1 MPDQRPNILFIMSDQ
16 HTQRVLGCY
25 GDDVVATPN
34 LDRLANRG
42 VTFDN
47 AYTPSPLCVPA
58 RMSFMTGRYPCR
70 QSCWT
75 NSDMLPS
82 DRPTIA
88 HSLGAAGYQPT
99 LVGRLHSIGP
109 DQLRGYIRREVG
121 DHSTNWVGGVPHSLG
136 VLNKTNDP
144 YRVSLDKSGAGQSS
158 YECHDY
164 DVTDAT
170 LQVLDEIAQSRQAGA
185 TEPFALSVG
194 YLMPHQPFVA
204 RKEYYERYE
213 GRVDL
218 PDLSVSAID
227 HEHPYLTE
235 WREFTGITDVPDETI
250 VRARTAYYALV
261 EEMDAMIGRI
271 LDKLEA
277 LGLSDN
283 TLIVYTSDHG
293 DQLGERGLW
302 WKQTFYDESAKIPL
316 VMAWP
321 GVLPQGE
328 RRPQVVNLID
338 LAATLLDAAD
348 APPLP
353 DGEGR
358 SFLNVAHDET
368 RPWINE
374 TFSEYCT
381 DGMAPWTL
389 PTPVRQRMIRTD
401 RWKLNYYD
409 GYRPQLFDM
418 LNDPGETRD
427 LALDPEY
434 ADLRDGLIAR
444 ILVDWNPDELA
455 LEIAE
460 KTEGK
465 ELLRDWS
472 RAVKPADAHRWTIRE
487 EDNWLENHDQ

>member
-16 HTQRVLGCY
+16 HTQRVMGCY

-58 RMSFMTGRYPCR
+58 RMSFMTGLYPCR

-88 HSLGAAGYQPT
+88 HSLGAAGYQPA

-109 DQLRGYIRREVG
+109 DQLRGYVRREVG

-164 DVTDAT
+164 DVTDGT
-170 LQVLDEIAQSRQAGA
+170 LRVLDEIAEARKGGDS
-185 TEPFALSVG
+185 EPFALSVG

-204 RKEYYERYE
+204 RKEYFDRYE
-213 GRVDL
+213 GRVGL
-218 PDLSVSAID
+218 PDIPEVD
-227 HEHPYLTE
+227 NEHPYLAE
-235 WREFTGITDVPDETI
+235 WREFTGITDVPDETAI
-250 VRARTAYYALV
+250 RARTAYYALV

-271 LDKLEA
+271 LDKLED
-277 LGLSDN
+277 LGLAEN

-316 VMAWP
+316 IMSWP
-321 GVLPQGE
+321 GTLPQGE
-328 RRPQVVNLID
+328 RRAQVVNLID
-338 LAATLLDAAD
+338 LAATLLDAAN
-348 APPLP
+348 APPMP
-353 DGEGR
+353 DAEAR
-358 SFLNVAHDET
+358 SFLNVAHDDT

-389 PTPVRQRMIRTD
+389 PTPTRQRMIRTD

-460 KTEGK
+460 KIERK

-472 RAVKPADAHRWTIRE
+472 RSVKPADTHRWTIRE
-487 EDNWLENHDQ
+487 EDNWLEDHDQ